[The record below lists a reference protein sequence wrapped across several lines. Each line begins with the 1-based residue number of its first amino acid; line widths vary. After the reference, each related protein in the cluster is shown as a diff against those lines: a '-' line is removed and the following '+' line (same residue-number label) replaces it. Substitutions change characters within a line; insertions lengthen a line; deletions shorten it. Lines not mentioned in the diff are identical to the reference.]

1 MCGLVQDHD
10 TVDHTV
16 DHTVPVDLS
25 GSPRIALVLL
35 ELPAEVTPAAR
46 HEKSSGHQFS
56 SKIGHLCSA
65 AAKRC
70 CVVPYL
76 LVVF

>member
-46 HEKSSGHQFS
+46 HEKSSGHQIFCDNLYERAPL
-56 SKIGHLCSA
+56 IA
-65 AAKRC
+65 AFA
-70 CVVPYL
+70 
-76 LVVF
+76 